1 LLPAWRPAAA
11 FFTTAFG
18 AGLAAAFFAT
28 GLAAAF
34 FTGAALLAAF
44 FTTGAFLLAAA
55 GLALAGAAAFFATGL
70 VALTGVFFAVA
81 FLAAGCEDAALVAG
95 LLAFLATGFAANFF
109 TTGLAVFLA
118 AVAAF
123 FAVFLAATKRS
134 SLDSPGPGKAGL
146 YSLPDPQ
153 QQPRHPAP
161 FSPGAKAPKGQSDEH
176 GPPCAVRNLASTRGA
191 GTGRRPSA
199 TCDQRPI
206 LHKCGLHANWHKM
219 TG

>member
-1 LLPAWRPAAA
+1 MAAA
-11 FFTTAFG
+11 FLT
-18 AGLAAAFFAT
+18 T
-28 GLAAAF
+28 GLATVF
-34 FTGAALLAAF
+34 FTGAALLTAF
-44 FTTGAFLLAAA
+44 FTGAFLLAAA

-95 LLAFLATGFAANFF
+95 LLAGFLATGFAANFF

-161 FSPGAKAPKGQSDEH
+161 FSPGAKAPNGQSDEH
-176 GPPCAVRNLASTRGA
+176 GPPCAVRNLASTRRCWYRSQAIGDMRPTA
-191 GTGRRPSA
+191 HPAQMRPSCQLA
-199 TCDQRPI
+199 
-206 LHKCGLHANWHKM
+206 
-219 TG
+219 

>member
-1 LLPAWRPAAA
+1 LATGLAAA

-28 GLAAAF
+28 GLATAF

-95 LLAFLATGFAANFF
+95 LLAGFLATGFAANFF

-161 FSPGAKAPKGQSDEH
+161 FSPGVKAPNGQSDEH